1 MSTYIIHAD
10 FIYIQFPVI
19 LKLDLRVVMRT
30 LTSGAWP
37 PTEATTQALLHA
49 GVGDHQ
55 HISCFVIDHIC
66 NAKLFSIT
74 NKNKNVPFHKKN
86 DMWVKVKAY
95 KTLPLSIGRETKFK
109 KNQINLMHIY
119 HLIILYSYHTI
130 WSYHIVNIT

>member
-30 LTSGAWP
+30 LTSWAWP

-119 HLIILYSYHTI
+119 HLIILYSYHTVC
-130 WSYHIVNIT
+130 SYHIVNIT

>member
-74 NKNKNVPFHKKN
+74 NKNKKFPFHKKK
-86 DMWVKVKAY
+86 WYVGKVKAY
-95 KTLPLSIGRETKFK
+95 KTLPLSIGRETKFQ

-119 HLIILYSYHTI
+119 HLIILYSYHTVC
-130 WSYHIVNIT
+130 SYHIVNIT